1 MIISGLSD
9 EDMNKWLLWNTKL
22 PEKVNESF
30 DLAIASCH
38 SVSAQKA
45 ALNFSNNSELLIVN
59 VEGEDISRVLGESE

>member
-1 MIISGLSD
+1 MTIPGLSD
-9 EDMNKWLLWNTKL
+9 KGMNKWLLWNTKL

-45 ALNFSNNSELLIVN
+45 ALKISNNFELLIVN
-59 VEGEDISRVLGESE
+59 VEREDISRVLGESE